1 MKHIAVIS
9 TTRAEFGLL
18 LPLIKELRT
27 NETEEFRVSLVV
39 TGTHLSDEYGGTISE
54 IKETSLRID
63 EEIPV
68 RMKSCTPEDISRN
81 QADVLV
87 KFTKLFSERKYDAI
101 VILGDRY
108 EMLMIAIAATNTLTP
123 IIHLCGGDTTEGA
136 VDECVRHSITKM
148 SYYHFV
154 TNELSKRRV
163 IQLGENPERVFNVG
177 STSIDNINGIE
188 MYTSREVLASLGINC
203 AHKYAVCTYH
213 PVTLEAQDL
222 EETIMDFVGSIKK
235 KPEIEFIVTKSNAD
249 IGGTIINEI
258 LERESRHIR
267 NMHIVDSLGMARY
280 IALVRRAEF
289 VMGNSSSGII
299 EAPALHVPT
308 INIGDRQ
315 KGRLKSESVINC
327 GTKTHEINSAIEMAL
342 SEKMKEI
349 AQSVISPY
357 GDGHAAPK
365 MAKLIFDLLHRE
377 IDVKKSFYDIKMGD
391 TRSE

>member
-1 MKHIAVIS
+1 MKHIAVIT

-27 NETEEFRVSLVV
+27 KETEEFRVSLVV

-63 EEIPV
+63 EEVSV
-68 RMKSCTPEDISRN
+68 RMESCTPEDISRN

-163 IQLGENPERVFNVG
+163 IQLGEDPTRVFNVG
-177 STSIDNINGIE
+177 STSIDNINNIDT
-188 MYTSREVLASLGINC
+188 YTSADVLKSLGINC
-203 AHKYAVCTYH
+203 SCRYAVCTYH
-213 PVTLEAQDL
+213 PVTLESRDI
-222 EETIMDFVGSIKK
+222 EETIMDFVYSIKRRPK
-235 KPEIEFIVTKSNAD
+235 IEFIVTKSNAD
-249 IGGTIINEI
+249 KGGTIINEI
-258 LERESRHIR
+258 LERESRHIK
-267 NMHIVDSLGMARY
+267 NMHVVDSLGMARY
-280 IALVRRAEF
+280 IALVRHAEF

-327 GTKTHEINSAIEMAL
+327 GIKTDDINSAIEKAL
-342 SEKMKEI
+342 SEEMKTI
-349 AQSVISPY
+349 AQNVKSPY
-357 GDGHAAPK
+357 GDGHAAEK
-365 MAKLIFDLLHRE
+365 MTKFIFCMLQGEINLKKKFYEVDLKQE
-377 IDVKKSFYDIKMGD
+377 I
-391 TRSE
+391 

>member
-1 MKHIAVIS
+1 MKHIAIIT

-27 NETEEFRVSLVV
+27 KETEEFRVSLVV

-63 EEIPV
+63 EEVSV
-68 RMKSCTPEDISRN
+68 RMESCTPEDISRN

-163 IQLGENPERVFNVG
+163 IQLGEDPTRVFNVG
-177 STSIDNINGIE
+177 STSIDNINNIDTF
-188 MYTSREVLASLGINC
+188 TSAEVLESLGINC
-203 AHKYAVCTYH
+203 SCRYAVCTYH
-213 PVTLEAQDL
+213 PVTLESRDI
-222 EETIMDFVGSIKK
+222 EETIMGFVDSIKRN
-235 KPEIEFIVTKSNAD
+235 PEIEFIVTKSNAD
-249 IGGTIINEI
+249 MGGATINEI
-258 LERESRHIR
+258 LERESRHIK
-267 NMHIVDSLGMARY
+267 NMYVVDSLGMARY
-280 IALVRRAEF
+280 IALVRQAEF

-315 KGRLKSESVINC
+315 KGRLKTDSVIDC
-327 GTKTHEINSAIEMAL
+327 GITSYEINQAIHIAL
-342 SEKMKEI
+342 SKRMKKV
-349 AQSVISPY
+349 AQNVVSPY
-357 GDGHAAPK
+357 GDGYSAEK
-365 MAKLIFDLLHRE
+365 MSKLILDLLRDKM
-377 IDVKKSFYDIKMGD
+377 DVKKKFYDIKMD
-391 TRSE
+391 DILCE